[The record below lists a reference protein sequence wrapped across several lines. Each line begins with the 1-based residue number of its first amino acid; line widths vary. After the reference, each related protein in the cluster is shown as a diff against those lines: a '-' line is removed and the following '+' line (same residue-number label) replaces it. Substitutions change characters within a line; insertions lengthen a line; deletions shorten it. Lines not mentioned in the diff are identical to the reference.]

1 MLGSGTAALAAND
14 RSLGSEILGVVG
26 AYAQSQDPRVRHAS
40 FVALLA
46 LHSKGFAL
54 DTATLY
60 PQFCTGTSTTHAD
73 STDSKHSFTSFF

>member
-60 PQFCTGTSTTHAD
+60 PQFCTGTTHAD
-73 STDSKHSFTSFF
+73 SSDSTHSFSRFF

>member
-1 MLGSGTAALAAND
+1 MLGSGTAFLAAND

-26 AYAQSQDPRVRHAS
+26 SYAQSQDPRVRHAS

-46 LHSKGFAL
+46 LHSRGFAL

-60 PQFCTGTSTTHAD
+60 PQFCTGNVD
-73 STDSKHSFTSFF
+73 IFFDV